1 MVFPEDLSSC
11 ALAWK
16 NPSRTRGCKWGLLK
30 IKEEKYK
37 GEHGV
42 AQVESAS
49 REREREREKE
59 RRGEGRGGGGRE
71 ERRGERFFKAFTIKI
86 MENDCNNTYLL
97 NELVSL

>member
-49 REREREREKE
+49 RERERERRGGEGRGQKGGE
-59 RRGEGRGGGGRE
+59 RRGET
-71 ERRGERFFKAFTIKI
+71 FFKAFTIKI